1 MLFNKVV
8 FCMHMVTFCDDDFFF
23 LSVIFAF
30 ILNSLSIG
38 AVSAERG
45 RGRPI

>member
-1 MLFNKVV
+1 MLLNKVV
-8 FCMHMVTFCDDDFFF
+8 FCMHMVTFYGDIFF
-23 LSVIFAF
+23 LSVISSY